1 MIVVI
6 SGPDGPAHL
15 AFGICIVDFNIQP
28 QNIRGAHSKLAPWNS
43 DFRMVAAAV
52 FANPGCKGGN
62 VHAGGASVFRKSVGR
77 GRRKKKTADRFA
89 GIPILRIG
97 ERGGIEEKLDGI
109 AFPGCVGFPGAA
121 FRVVR
126 GDGKGETVRSGA
138 GLEGEERC
146 SSIREAEKSTPVEF
160 QIRTLRRFGKIRT
173 DHGVDLFRR
182 KILDLQKQN
191 RLSVFQDRISGEDA
205 EGAFSGQFRLFQN
218 GLEIFSAQELRVF
231 GKGKGAG
238 RGKRSPSM
246 ETCRS
251 SIKR

>member
-28 QNIRGAHSKLAPWNS
+28 QNIRGAHIKLAPWNS

-121 FRVVR
+121 FRVVH

-138 GLEGEERC
+138 GLEGEER
-146 SSIREAEKSTPVEF
+146 SPATFSLPDELPLKGGEGKSEVPVAVGKIDDRFPRTGQFSIREAEKCSPVEF

-173 DHGVDLFRR
+173 RAL
-182 KILDLQKQN
+182 
-191 RLSVFQDRISGEDA
+191 
-205 EGAFSGQFRLFQN
+205 
-218 GLEIFSAQELRVF
+218 
-231 GKGKGAG
+231 
-238 RGKRSPSM
+238 P
-246 ETCRS
+246 C
-251 SIKR
+251 